1 MLAASR
7 GREKYIIS
15 GIYQCANDMGANI
28 RMSREGY
35 DQIGEETANMW
46 CMHYFLQD
54 VSKQSFI
61 VQTLENNYG
70 GNVYLHENSWPGLYG
85 ILSAMQLLIIFLY
98 GIVVIF
104 ISTVTVL
111 TGNKLLSME
120 RNDMGIYQTLGF
132 HIEWLRSLFA
142 LRFGIVAFIGSMIGA
157 MLSMILTDP
166 LVATLMRMFGI
177 SDFTSNLSIGSSVL
191 PVSAVVGCF
200 VLFSWLAA
208 GRLKKIDLVI
218 WINMEK

>member
-1 MLAASR
+1 MTEFVAADLGVSVGDSVMLVASR

-28 RMSREGY
+28 GMSREGY

-61 VQTLENNYG
+61 VQMLENNYG
-70 GNVYLHENSWPGLYG
+70 GDVYLHENSWPGL
-85 ILSAMQLLIIFLY
+85 
-98 GIVVIF
+98 
-104 ISTVTVL
+104 
-111 TGNKLLSME
+111 
-120 RNDMGIYQTLGF
+120 
-132 HIEWLRSLFA
+132 
-142 LRFGIVAFIGSMIGA
+142 FG
-157 MLSMILTDP
+157 
-166 LVATLMRMFGI
+166 
-177 SDFTSNLSIGSSVL
+177 SNVL

-208 GRLKKIDLVI
+208 GRLKKIDLAI

>member
-1 MLAASR
+1 M
-7 GREKYIIS
+7 
-15 GIYQCANDMGANI
+15 
-28 RMSREGY
+28 
-35 DQIGEETANMW
+35 
-46 CMHYFLQD
+46 
-54 VSKQSFI
+54 
-61 VQTLENNYG
+61 
-70 GNVYLHENSWPGLYG
+70 
-85 ILSAMQLLIIFLY
+85 
-98 GIVVIF
+98 IF

-208 GRLKKIDLVI
+208 GRLKKIDLTV
-218 WINMEK
+218 WINIEK

>member
-1 MLAASR
+1 MTEFVAADLGVSVGDSVMLVASR

-28 RMSREGY
+28 GMSREGY

-70 GNVYLHENSWPGLYG
+70 GDVYLHENSWPGL
-85 ILSAMQLLIIFLY
+85 
-98 GIVVIF
+98 
-104 ISTVTVL
+104 
-111 TGNKLLSME
+111 
-120 RNDMGIYQTLGF
+120 
-132 HIEWLRSLFA
+132 
-142 LRFGIVAFIGSMIGA
+142 FG
-157 MLSMILTDP
+157 
-166 LVATLMRMFGI
+166 
-177 SDFTSNLSIGSSVL
+177 SNVL

-208 GRLKKIDLVI
+208 GKLKKIDLAI